1 MDDIVAL
8 RMAVLRDGTPSQD
21 PRYPEDD
28 LPDSLHLALRLEGE
42 IVGTSTW
49 LRRAW
54 PLESDAPATQ
64 LRGMAVAAN
73 LQSRGLGA
81 ILLRAGI
88 ERAHVQQHAFVWA
101 RARDTAIRFYER
113 NGFTVVGD
121 AFTDEATGMSH
132 HLVVTELGS
141 PRQSAATTTDCAKPG
156 DRRRGSAAE
165 RSHDAR

>member
-49 LRRAW
+49 LTRAW

-64 LRGMAVAAN
+64 LRGMAVAVN

-81 ILLRAGI
+81 MLLRAGI